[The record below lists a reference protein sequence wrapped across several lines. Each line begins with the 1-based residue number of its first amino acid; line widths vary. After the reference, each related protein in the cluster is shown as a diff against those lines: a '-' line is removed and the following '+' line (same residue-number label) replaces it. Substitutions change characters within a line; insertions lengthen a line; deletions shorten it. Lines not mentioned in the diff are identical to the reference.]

1 MRLLAIISLML
12 LASCGRE
19 TPLSL
24 LDLEPCPGWQ
34 GATPQNERQFA
45 RAAAAEMAGRLCA
58 NAKLE
63 VVGNSSGAVYTSVG
77 K

>member
-1 MRLLAIISLML
+1 ML

-34 GATPQNERQFA
+34 GVIPQNERQFA
-45 RAAAAEMAGRLCA
+45 RAAAAEKAGRLCA
-58 NAKLE
+58 NTKL
-63 VVGNSSGAVYTSVG
+63 GAVSEAVE
-77 K
+77 